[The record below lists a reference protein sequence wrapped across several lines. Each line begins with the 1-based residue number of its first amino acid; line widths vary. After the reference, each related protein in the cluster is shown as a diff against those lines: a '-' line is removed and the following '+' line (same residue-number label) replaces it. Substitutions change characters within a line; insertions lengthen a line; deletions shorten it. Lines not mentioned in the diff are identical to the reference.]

1 MSMESEKL
9 KRPET
14 DEIKTAPQI
23 ERKKIDI
30 DIEVPD
36 QRSRIRLIIA
46 LMWPALAENVL
57 ATLVSMVDMVMVSG
71 LGSYAI
77 SAVGLV
83 TQPRFI
89 MLSAF
94 MALSVGSTA
103 LVARFKGANDPE
115 NANNVLNQSL
125 IVTAV
130 LTVVL
135 CGIMFVFSDDLIR
148 FLAGAEIAEPTI
160 LAAIDYFDVQLLG
173 FPLLSLTF
181 TMNAVLRGAG
191 NTRASF
197 YSNTAAN
204 LVNVFFNY
212 CLIGGRF
219 GFPALGVKGASIATV
234 IGQGVAFLFCAYL
247 LLSGKQYVRINLRQ
261 KLRVDFTMIRRVLK
275 IGVPALIEQ
284 VVMRIGMLLFT
295 MTVTSLGDNPYAAHM
310 VAMNIQQ
317 LSFTTGMAFGTAV
330 TTLVGQCLGRKRVDL
345 AKIYVR
351 LTQNMG
357 YVVSILVALL
367 LFFFGGTVA
376 RLYSDEVVIIGLAAQ
391 VLKIMA
397 VANPLSNARFV
408 YTSALRGAGD
418 SQFTAIITFVG
429 VLLIRPVVSYLLI
442 NLFDM
447 GLTGVWIALVS
458 DSLCC
463 CLLSF
468 LRYKGGKWAAIKV

>member
-1 MSMESEKL
+1 MKA
-9 KRPET
+9 ET
-14 DEIKTAPQI
+14 GI
-23 ERKKIDI
+23 EREEERRPSPAAEAPKKKKIEI
-30 DIEVPD
+30 DIETPE
-36 QRSRIRLIIA
+36 QKKRILLIIA
-46 LMWPALAENVL
+46 LMWPALAENLL
-57 ATLVSMVDMVMVSG
+57 ASLVSMVDMMMVSG
-71 LGSYAI
+71 LGAYAI

-125 IVTAV
+125 IVTAA
-130 LTVVL
+130 LTLVL
-135 CGIMFVFSDDLIR
+135 CVVMAFFADDIIY
-148 FLAGAEIAEPTI
+148 FLAGSEISQTTI
-160 LAAIDYFDVQLLG
+160 DAAISYFDVQIVG

-197 YSNTAAN
+197 FSNTAAN

-212 CLIGGRF
+212 CLIHGRL
-219 GFPALGVKGASIATV
+219 GFPALGVRGASIATV

-247 LLSGKQYVRINLRQ
+247 LISGRQYVRIDFKK
-261 KLRVDFTMIRRVLK
+261 KLRVDFSMIGRILR
-275 IGVPALIEQ
+275 IGIPALIEQ
-284 VVMRIGMLLFT
+284 VVMRVGMLLFT
-295 MTVTSLGDNPYAAHM
+295 MTVTSLGDDPYAAHM

-317 LSFTTGMAFGTAV
+317 LSFTTGMAFGTAA
-330 TTLVGQCLGRKRVDL
+330 TTLVGQCLGRKRADL
-345 AKIYVR
+345 ARVYVR

-357 YVVSILVALL
+357 YVVSFLVAFF

-376 RLYSDEVVIIGLAAQ
+376 RLYSSEAVIIGMAAQ
-391 VLKIMA
+391 VLKIVA
-397 VANPLSNARFV
+397 VSNPLSNARFV

-418 SQFTAIITFVG
+418 SRFTAFITFIG
-429 VLLIRPVVSYLLI
+429 VLIIRPGVSYLLI
-442 NLFDM
+442 TLFNM

-463 CLLSF
+463 CLLAF
-468 LRYKGGKWAAIKV
+468 LRYRGGKWATIKV